1 MIAMKIASTQMKCQ
15 MKVNL
20 PGIEFL
26 ETEPKLR
33 IRKKIHCGL
42 FTSSIKR
49 PVRGY
54 LEVVVQ

>member
-1 MIAMKIASTQMKCQ
+1 MIAMKIVSTQMKCQ

-20 PGIEFL
+20 LGTEFFG
-26 ETEPKLR
+26 TEPKLR

-42 FTSSIKR
+42 FTSIKR